1 MRDLNKNINYK
12 SGYKY
17 VLFLI
22 LCIGFLFLL
31 NLALEL
37 YNGRLSFI
45 EFVIISLPSFFLF
58 KFYYDAFK
66 RLLYTFW
73 GLSVLV
79 FLFIFYYFITSL
91 LRQTYPF
98 QTLLFLSSI
107 ILFSITLYLSSSPL
121 YYQKVSWW
129 EFDYRYRADIEAEI
143 SFENKRVQSRLT
155 DVRRRGG
162 SIATFE
168 DFPLGTNLLICFKID
183 DQEFQLDSVIGSK
196 SKSIVG
202 RPFSYGIKFLVQNK
216 EKKTQY
222 KLLSRLWDSK
232 EEIRLNQKFEK
243 EA

>member
-12 SGYKY
+12 NGYKY

-22 LCIGFLFLL
+22 LCIGFFFLL

-37 YNGRLSFI
+37 YKGRLSFI
-45 EFVIISLPSFFLF
+45 EFTIISVPSFFLF

-73 GLSVLV
+73 GLSILV

-91 LRQTYPF
+91 LRHTYPF
-98 QTLLFLSSI
+98 QTLLFLSS
-107 ILFSITLYLSSSPL
+107 LVLLGITLYLASSPV
-121 YYQKVSWW
+121 YYTKVAWW
-129 EFDYRYRADIEAEI
+129 EFDYRYRADIDAQI
-143 SFENKRVQSRLT
+143 SFEGKRFKSRLT

-168 DFPLGTNLLICFKID
+168 DFPLGTHLLICFDID
-183 DQEFQLDSVIGSK
+183 DQEFQLESVIGSK

-202 RPFSYGIKFLVQNK
+202 RPYSYGIKFLIASKENK
-216 EKKTQY
+216 SQY
-222 KLLSRLWDSK
+222 RHLSKLWDSK
-232 EEIRLNQKFEK
+232 EKIRLNQKFEK
-243 EA
+243 EV